1 LGDVWPEYVPAAEL
15 ERRVRARLG
24 LDAPTEETSRD
35 FLNLMWTWF
44 TKGVARMSLS
54 QPPCS
59 STVPEHPLGS
69 VVARAQVKLGKL
81 TVTNLQHLVVVL
93 NAFNA
98 HVLSLLDGTLNRAAI
113 VERVVTHLRTLTA
126 EDVALANDP
135 AEVDARVQKTLTSF
149 AKLALLRN

>member
-1 LGDVWPEYVPAAEL
+1 
-15 ERRVRARLG
+15 
-24 LDAPTEETSRD
+24 
-35 FLNLMWTWF
+35 M
-44 TKGVARMSLS
+44 
-54 QPPCS
+54 
-59 STVPEHPLGS
+59 
-69 VVARAQVKLGKL
+69 KLGKL